1 MAYKRGRKRTYGKPA
16 KSRRRPRKGGF
27 RRQIERM
34 LAGPNPRE
42 QEVRMRFRSLSAQ
55 MDHADSGAQIS
66 SILSQAERLR
76 EEAPKDAKNMAN
88 YQFVRLAKQG
98 KARANFLGLKP
109 YAQKLA
115 DMLLGFGAAY
125 VGGRGASA
133 AASSTRAISAR
144 SVPAI
149 PEITDAIETVEA
161 SPGVFVPMLPP

>member
-1 MAYKRGRKRTYGKPA
+1 
-16 KSRRRPRKGGF
+16 
-27 RRQIERM
+27 
-34 LAGPNPRE
+34 
-42 QEVRMRFRSLSAQ
+42 MRFRSLSAQ

-125 VGGRGASA
+125 VGGRGAS
-133 AASSTRAISAR
+133 STRAISAR